1 MSVVDAGTPSVA
13 GSEADAGASADG
25 ARVASVRDMTL
36 KDIISGMK
44 KRRGAKPMPSTVQ
57 RAAERRK
64 RRRREALGLPAE
76 ETVEGA
82 NRAVPS
88 VEPTQPEEQPEK
100 EDDEEDPEDDVVAP
114 QVTIDKDGNIV
125 IDQESLVVSAGTA
138 ANADVD
144 RAAVTVENHAFSNHI
159 TSATY
164 SKRESAQKW
173 ELEET
178 ERFYAALRKFGT
190 DFSLMESSFPKRS
203 RRQLK
208 LKFKREEREVPERIE
223 EALNGPPLPLPPLVK
238 KATPA
243 TEQEKEPKESEPTE
257 TNEADE
263 TKGDASGQE
272 EDSDSGDS
280 GEKEAA
286 KGTGEEEEDSD
297 SDDSE

>member
-1 MSVVDAGTPSVA
+1 MSVVDAGTPSVV
-13 GSEADAGASADG
+13 GSEADAGTSAD
-25 ARVASVRDMTL
+25 ATRVGSVRDMTL

-64 RRRREALGLPAE
+64 RRRREALGLPSE
-76 ETVEGA
+76 ETPEGTTLA
-82 NRAVPS
+82 APS
-88 VEPTQPEEQPEK
+88 VESAPPEEQAGK
-100 EDDEEDPEDDVVAP
+100 EEEEDPEDDVVAP

-173 ELEET
+173 EPVET

-208 LKFKREEREVPERIE
+208 LKFKREEREFPERIE
-223 EALNGPPLPLPPLVK
+223 EALNGPPLPLPPVVK
-238 KATPA
+238 KSTPV
-243 TEQEKEPKESEPTE
+243 TEPEKEPKASEPKE
-257 TNEADE
+257 TNEADKTKVDDSCQE
-263 TKGDASGQE
+263 KDSDSDHFDEEATKGEVQ
-272 EDSDSGDS
+272 EDSDSNDS
-280 GEKEAA
+280 G
-286 KGTGEEEEDSD
+286 
-297 SDDSE
+297 